1 MSLGNGNGRMEFHLL
16 RRRSEDTTEWTF
28 AQESVGRIPSKA
40 GCRID
45 ITFELAPPP
54 RGTAW
59 TSSKL
64 LYDFQR
70 HHWPANLHFSRW
82 TVLLIVLSVICKF
95 ISKSLA
101 NREGL
106 QTFIQKLRFLHFGI
120 SPSKLH
126 LMGSEM
132 GLLASAWNSDVDLA
146 LGRVEMSCVQ
156 KIILTKV
163 DAGQVAMRKITNLHL
178 CKVKEHDKGSLFWR
192 FSLKKI
198 CKQQSQ

>member
-1 MSLGNGNGRMEFHLL
+1 MISFGGLLVQTDHVSQTRSALNDSHDVRKFGCWNKQIAIMRNLLSVPRSIFSQAGGIFAPKGQCRSIWAFGVVEKMSLGNGNGRMEFHLL

-70 HHWPANLHFSRW
+70 HHWPTSLHFSRW
-82 TVLLIVLSVICKF
+82 TVPLIVLS
-95 ISKSLA
+95 
-101 NREGL
+101 
-106 QTFIQKLRFLHFGI
+106 TFYV
-120 SPSKLH
+120 
-126 LMGSEM
+126 
-132 GLLASAWNSDVDLA
+132 NSYW
-146 LGRVEMSCVQ
+146 RVRSIGKACRPFY
-156 KIILTKV
+156 K
-163 DAGQVAMRKITNLHL
+163 N
-178 CKVKEHDKGSLFWR
+178 
-192 FSLKKI
+192 
-198 CKQQSQ
+198 

>member
-1 MSLGNGNGRMEFHLL
+1 MLLGNGNGRMEFHLL

-82 TVLLIVLSVICKF
+82 TVPLYCVEYILCKF
-95 ISKSLA
+95 ISKSPA
-101 NREGL
+101 NKEGL
-106 QTFIQKLRFLHFGI
+106 QNFIEKLRFLRFGI

-163 DAGQVAMRKITNLHL
+163 DAGQVGRKASNYKFAFMQSERTRQRLTV
-178 CKVKEHDKGSLFWR
+178 VKIFL
-192 FSLKKI
+192 
-198 CKQQSQ
+198 